1 MAQNDL
7 PAYEVGRLLEVTRQV
22 QEMGRNAVELG
33 LATEFAEAMKTI
45 FARLQTKPSEWG
57 DPEYRLKKKG
67 STVYHGIHFD
77 LIVRYAVFEL
87 EQKVLLLAIGLLP
100 TSPLAS

>member
-7 PAYEVGRLLEVTRQV
+7 PAYGVGRLPEATRQI
-22 QEMGRNAVELG
+22 QELGRNAVELG

-45 FARLQTKPSEWG
+45 FAKLQSKPSEWG

-67 STVYHGIHFD
+67 STVYHGTHSD

-87 EQKVLLLAIGLLP
+87 EQKVLLLAVGPLP